1 MYKELMQE
9 AEKKKKL
16 SEQVSSFKIKLEQAK
31 SDVKEKA
38 EKSRL
43 MKRRIEVIQFVSFTL
58 IHFVY

>member
-58 IHFVY
+58 IHFVF

>member
-1 MYKELMQE
+1 MQE